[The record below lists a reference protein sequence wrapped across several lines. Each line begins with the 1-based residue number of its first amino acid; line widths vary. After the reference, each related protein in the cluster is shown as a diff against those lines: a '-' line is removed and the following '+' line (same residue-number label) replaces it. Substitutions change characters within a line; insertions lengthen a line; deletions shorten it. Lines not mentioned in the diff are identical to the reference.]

1 MLTGDTITQLGWTL
15 RANVTQINGGMTS
28 RIKGAELSVRLFQK
42 QRYVRAGVY
51 TATDKQPKE

>member
-15 RANVTQINGGMTS
+15 RADVAQVHRGMTS
-28 RIKGAELSVRLFQK
+28 RIKGAKLSVRLFQK